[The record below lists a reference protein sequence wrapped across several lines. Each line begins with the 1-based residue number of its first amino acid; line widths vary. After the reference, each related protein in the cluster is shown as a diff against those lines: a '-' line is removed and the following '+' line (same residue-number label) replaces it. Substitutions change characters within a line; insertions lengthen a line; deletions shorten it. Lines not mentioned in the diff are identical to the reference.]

1 MKAGLASKVRARI
14 VLPVA
19 YALVRDARFT
29 LLDAVLERDG
39 WSRDQVRDHQAKRLT
54 SLFRMCRSH
63 NPYWAARFEEC
74 GLNPDGSNPF
84 HELAKLPILTKD
96 ELRANWRRM
105 RSTHLPD
112 SQVVHETSS
121 GSTGMQINFYQSQH
135 YRQLHAAMEYRSR
148 SWMGVRPGDPYLSIQ
163 AHGAHIPRSTRFFRG
178 ARAWLEHGFIFDAFH
193 LDPAQMRAQLT
204 EARRLRPVHVHGYA
218 TSCAT
223 VAKMAREFGMHE
235 WPSVRAV
242 STTSERQTPE
252 HRQTLSEVFGAPVYD
267 RYGSREVLSISMQ
280 CPQGGHH
287 LYADV
292 NIVEFAPVEEIGG
305 SLSAIVV
312 TPLDNEAMP
321 LFRYRGGDEA
331 NPIDGACPCGRALPL
346 MSGCRGRVCNNFITP
361 DGRIVNGT
369 YFLYYFYYQ
378 EGFQA
383 YQFHQT
389 TPSHIDLYVVPDG
402 RLSKERRDYLERSC
416 RKIREDFDSQFD
428 VTLHIVD
435 EIPRRPGGKQL
446 YILSDVLKNI

>member
-1 MKAGLASKVRARI
+1 M
-14 VLPVA
+14 
-19 YALVRDARFT
+19 
-29 LLDAVLERDG
+29 
-39 WSRDQVRDHQAKRLT
+39 
-54 SLFRMCRSH
+54 
-63 NPYWAARFEEC
+63 
-74 GLNPDGSNPF
+74 
-84 HELAKLPILTKD
+84 
-96 ELRANWRRM
+96 
-105 RSTHLPD
+105 
-112 SQVVHETSS
+112 
-121 GSTGMQINFYQSQH
+121 
-135 YRQLHAAMEYRSR
+135 
-148 SWMGVRPGDPYLSIQ
+148 
-163 AHGAHIPRSTRFFRG
+163 
-178 ARAWLEHGFIFDAFH
+178 
-193 LDPAQMRAQLT
+193 
-204 EARRLRPVHVHGYA
+204 
-218 TSCAT
+218 
-223 VAKMAREFGMHE
+223 
-235 WPSVRAV
+235 
-242 STTSERQTPE
+242 
-252 HRQTLSEVFGAPVYD
+252 FGAPVYD

-292 NIVEFAPVEEIGG
+292 NIVEFAPVDEIGG